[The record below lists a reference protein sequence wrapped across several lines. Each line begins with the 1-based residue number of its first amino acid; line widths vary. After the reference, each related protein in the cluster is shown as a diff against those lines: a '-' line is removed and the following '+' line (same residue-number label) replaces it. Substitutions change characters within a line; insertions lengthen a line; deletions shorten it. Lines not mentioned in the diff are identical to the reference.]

1 MYYIMFIPFESFA
14 ESIEFEPLLKL
25 DDFLDFLPV
34 SLSLDD
40 LLLNNRF
47 HIVHWF

>member
-1 MYYIMFIPFESFA
+1 MYSIIVIPFEPFA
-14 ESIEFEPLLKL
+14 ESIEFEPLIKL

-34 SLSLDD
+34 SLSFDD

-47 HIVHWF
+47 HIVH